1 MRIKR
6 LREEKGWTQAELAG
20 RLGVSRVHVANLESP
35 DAAAHHRTPSLAI
48 LEKLAKTFRVKVA
61 DLLG

>member
-6 LREEKGWTQAELAG
+6 LREAKGWTQTELAKK
-20 RLGVSRVHVANLESP
+20 LGVSRVHVANIESP
-35 DAAAHHRTPSLAI
+35 DDALHHRTPSLAT
-48 LEKLAKTFRVKVA
+48 LEKLAKAFRVKVA